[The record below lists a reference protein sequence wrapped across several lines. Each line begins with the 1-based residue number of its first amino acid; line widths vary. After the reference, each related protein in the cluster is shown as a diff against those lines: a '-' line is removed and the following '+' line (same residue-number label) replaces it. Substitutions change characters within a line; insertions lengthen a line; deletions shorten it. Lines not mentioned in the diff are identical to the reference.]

1 MREYDCIV
9 IGQDL
14 YALTVALFLSRKMR
28 RVLVVQDSN
37 LNSYDYEKVNFK
49 NKDKIYKFLYNR
61 NNIAT
66 GLADFG
72 LTYAYLDNLGLEKS
86 LITDE
91 ITHQMVVEQDGS
103 LKRQSNLLEDFR
115 IYLVR
120 NYPKNIKEIDVF
132 FEDLERHYHN
142 YIEQYTNMLINKD
155 YTLTS
160 LMIEWGDMSLYDL
173 LSKYFS
179 DEDLILEFR
188 VNDFINGLDMN
199 EVSAYSFFSA
209 FLIGLKSGF
218 YHLKQSYKEI
228 CEMCIKKI
236 KLINPNAFLNSSVKE
251 FVINKKNKIEAII
264 DQDNNLLYAKYFFA
278 SSDPIEFY
286 QKYFKVE
293 EEDLKTLQ
301 LYYPNLNSK
310 RRINTLYLVLNTKL
324 TDIGINDML
333 YYFKSDYSDEIQ
345 LVRMYNYSK
354 GINQDLRKKEGL
366 LCLDIAYDFGK
377 EVQADEV
384 LGYLYK
390 YFPRIKKFLIAFK
403 LGKEKKYLSMLRDEK
418 LRKNLSIN
426 ELIDVESLEH
436 IQIFDSLFVGGNFI
450 RPEAKFYGV
459 INQGI
464 VYADKIEDRL
474 YYGDS
479 KDDFEY
485 ISNDEIMMMIRHNY
499 QHQFFGNKEIHVNFH
514 IGKSIYFIRT
524 KGKNIVVHHGR
535 YNSPD
540 LSIYA
545 ANDKLSDLLLKKAS
559 FSQSLESGFVKY
571 RGDIDL
577 LFTAVKAFQ
586 LDDYQKYS
594 PEDYLISKFKFFG
607 VKLFF
612 AHIFIYSIAAFLS
625 NFYSNIYIFPIAFVL
640 TLIISIIKFKIYE
653 SVDWFGIV
661 LNVGLL
667 AFSLLSVFSSWF
679 NTMLSDDIFLAF
691 IIITLLLSVFIN
703 NPVVYL
709 YHQYDMNI
717 DYRNTKLFKIITS
730 GLTFIWAFIFLVIL
744 IGTYLTGNNYLSMF
758 YSFLFFGI
766 LITYYYPV
774 IYVKTSI
781 KK

>member
-1 MREYDCIV
+1 
-9 IGQDL
+9 
-14 YALTVALFLSRKMR
+14 
-28 RVLVVQDSN
+28 
-37 LNSYDYEKVNFK
+37 
-49 NKDKIYKFLYNR
+49 
-61 NNIAT
+61 
-66 GLADFG
+66 
-72 LTYAYLDNLGLEKS
+72 
-86 LITDE
+86 
-91 ITHQMVVEQDGS
+91 
-103 LKRQSNLLEDFR
+103 
-115 IYLVR
+115 
-120 NYPKNIKEIDVF
+120 
-132 FEDLERHYHN
+132 
-142 YIEQYTNMLINKD
+142 YTNMLINKD

-179 DEDLILEFR
+179 DENLILEFSI
-188 VNDFINGLDMN
+188 NDFINGLDIN
-199 EVSAYSFFSA
+199 EVSAYSFFSS
-209 FLIGLKSGF
+209 FLVGLKSGF

-228 CEMCIKKI
+228 CELCIKKI
-236 KLINPNAFLNSSVKE
+236 KLINPDAFLNSSVKE

-264 DQDNNLLYAKYFFA
+264 DQENNLLYAKYFFV
-278 SSDPIEFY
+278 SSNPIEFY
-286 QKYFKVE
+286 QKYFKVK
-293 EEDLKTLQ
+293 EEDLKTLE
-301 LYYPNLNSK
+301 LYYPNLDSK

-324 TDIGINDML
+324 ADIGINDLL
-333 YYFKSDYSDEIQ
+333 YYFKNNYNDEIQ

-366 LCLDIAYDFGK
+366 LCLDIVYNFDK
-377 EVQADEV
+377 EVKTEEV
-384 LGYLYK
+384 LENLYK
-390 YFPRIKKFLIAFK
+390 YFPKIKKFLIAFK

-436 IQIFDSLFVGGNFI
+436 IQVFDSLFVGGNFI
-450 RPEAKFYGV
+450 RPESKFYGV

-474 YYGDS
+474 YYGDN

-499 QHQFFGNKEIHVNFH
+499 QHQFFGNKEIHINFH

-524 KGKNIVVHHGR
+524 KGKNIVVHYGK

-559 FSQSLESGFVKY
+559 FNQSLESGFVKY

-640 TLIISIIKFKIYE
+640 SLIISIIKYKIYE

-661 LNVGLL
+661 LNLGLL
-667 AFSLLSVFSSWF
+667 TFSLLSVFSGWF
-679 NTMLSDDIFLAF
+679 NNMLSDDIFLAF
-691 IIITLLLSVFIN
+691 IILTLLLSVFIN
-703 NPVVYL
+703 NPAVYL

-744 IGTYLTGNNYLSMF
+744 IGAYLTGNSYLSMF